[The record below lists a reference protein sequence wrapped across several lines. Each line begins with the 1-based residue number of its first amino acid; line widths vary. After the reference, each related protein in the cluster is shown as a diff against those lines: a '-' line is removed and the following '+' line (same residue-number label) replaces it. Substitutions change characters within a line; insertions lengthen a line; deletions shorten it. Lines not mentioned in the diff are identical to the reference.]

1 MLVFALTRLDII
13 CQLKAGINSSY
24 LCENNHVWFTMLSHN
39 FVTIPIPRCHEIQFS
54 LSMIGGDFY
63 STKKCLHLLWFWS
76 YDEEHLCSS
85 RVSIPRK
92 FWLEPCIEWSYKYK
106 TFQFSPLHILFLHQ
120 GGCETQNDKED
131 VWLINQ

>member
-1 MLVFALTRLDII
+1 MFTFA
-13 CQLKAGINSSY
+13 
-24 LCENNHVWFTMLSHN
+24 WFKGVILS
-39 FVTIPIPRCHEIQFS
+39 
-54 LSMIGGDFY
+54 FY
-63 STKKCLHLLWFWS
+63 VIVWS
-76 YDEEHLCSS
+76 YDEEHLCYS

-131 VWLINQ
+131 VWFINQ